1 MISPAAWSWSKGV
14 AGENCSG
21 AEFGPVLLAS
31 GGARGPVSGWRKY
44 RHSWRCL
51 SNPQTP
57 PGLLPRP
64 PQSMAHEQCR
74 GADPREMCMLRVR
87 YGWDVCYGYVTGW
100 SEGGIERRCQTLG
113 DGPHWNRGWD
123 RAASLDAGRGA
134 SVADLGV
141 EELRP
146 RRRTLPRTRLSA
158 DRCADTGW
166 SCQPRGAGKEKGV

>member
-1 MISPAAWSWSKGV
+1 MKTAAELSSDQYYLPRAV
-14 AGENCSG
+14 PEALC
-21 AEFGPVLLAS
+21 L
-31 GGARGPVSGWRKY
+31 GGASTATVGGVS
-44 RHSWRCL
+44 
-51 SNPQTP
+51 PTP
-57 PGLLPRP
+57 DTPWP
-64 PQSMAHEQCR
+64 PAPSATVNGAR
-74 GADPREMCMLRVR
+74 AVPGADPREMCMLRVR

-134 SVADLGV
+134 SIADLGV